1 MKLIWKELSFFIK
14 AHKVRYIAIF
24 ISMMISS
31 ITLLIPARVIGQLVD
46 EIVNNELTIER
57 LIQQVVIFL
66 GALLISFFTEAWW
79 TYYIFS
85 GSYQIQSLFR
95 VRILK
100 NLLTKRMPFYAH
112 FRTGDLVTRASEDV
126 RTLGIMMGYGV
137 YGPMNAVLSLTTVI
151 LTMVTT
157 ISWKLSLL
165 SLVPLPILAYLFY
178 KVGVKMDAKFTQAQE
193 ALSQM
198 NNEVLE
204 IVDGTYVIRAYGQEE
219 RMNQVFR
226 QKTED
231 ALQKNI
237 TVAKWESIFVP
248 MCTFTMYVCVSI
260 GLLYGAYLASKG
272 EILMGDIVA
281 YQVYIGMIIWPVVMI
296 GDCVIVVQEAKA
308 SLKRILE
315 VFHTSDEMEP
325 RGETVLT
332 DFETI
337 TFQQF
342 SFTYPGE
349 TDAALKDVTMT
360 IQKGQT
366 IGIVGKTGSG
376 KTTFLKQ
383 FLHQYPYQGQQ
394 ILVNQQPLVSWTD
407 DSWRELI
414 AYVPQE
420 HTLFSRTIRENLQV
434 ANPKSTEGD
443 IWNVLEQAAMA
454 EEIRRMPEQLETVVG
469 EKGVTLS
476 GGQKQRLSIARAFLR
491 DTEIL
496 LLDDALSAVDANTEQ
511 TIIQHIKRKR
521 HGRTTIITSHRF
533 SAVRHADTIL
543 VFDNGRVVDCGTHE
557 ELLAHKGWYY
567 EQYLKQEIEEVEL
580 NGDD

>member
-1 MKLIWKELSFFIK
+1 MKFIWKELSFFIK
-14 AHKVRYIAIF
+14 AHRLRYIAIF
-24 ISMMISS
+24 ISMLISS
-31 ITLLIPARVIGQLVD
+31 ITLLIPARVIGQIVD
-46 EIVNNELTIER
+46 AIVNNELTIER

-66 GALLISFFTEAWW
+66 AALIISFFTEAWW

-126 RTLGIMMGYGV
+126 RTLGVMMGYGV

-165 SLVPLPILAYLFY
+165 SLLPLPILAYLFY

-198 NNEVLE
+198 NNDVLE
-204 IVDGTYVIRAYGQEE
+204 IIDGTYVVRAYGQEE
-219 RMNQVFR
+219 RMNRLFR
-226 QKTED
+226 DKTQD
-231 ALQKNI
+231 ASHKNI
-237 TVAKWESIFVP
+237 TVAIWESIFTP
-248 MCTFTMYVCVSI
+248 MCTLTMYICVSI
-260 GLLYGAYLASKG
+260 GLLYGAYLASIG
-272 EILMGDIVA
+272 EIMVGDIVA

-315 VFHTSDEMEP
+315 LFHTSDEME
-325 RGETVLT
+325 ETQGAVIT
-332 DFETI
+332 DFESLA
-337 TFQQF
+337 FDHF
-342 SFTYPGE
+342 SFTYPRE
-349 TDAALKDVTMT
+349 TEATLHDVTLT
-360 IQKGQT
+360 VKKGQT
-366 IGIVGKTGSG
+366 VGIVGKTGSG

-383 FLHQYPYQGQQ
+383 LLHQYPYRGQR
-394 ILVNQQPLVSWTD
+394 ILVNQQPLTSWED
-407 DSWRELI
+407 ESWRNLI
-414 AYVPQE
+414 SYVPQE
-420 HTLFSRTIRENLQV
+420 HTLFSRTILENLHVAKPAATEEEIWQV
-434 ANPKSTEGD
+434 LA
-443 IWNVLEQAAMA
+443 QAAMA
-454 EEIRRMPEQLETVVG
+454 EEVKRMPDQLATIVG

-496 LLDDALSAVDANTEQ
+496 LLDDALSAVDAKTEQ
-511 TIIQHIKRKR
+511 MIIQQIKQNRQ
-521 HGRTTIITSHRF
+521 GRTTLITSHRF
-533 SAVRHADTIL
+533 SAIRHSDIIL

-567 EQYLKQEIEEVEL
+567 EQYLKQEIEEVTA
-580 NGDD
+580 NGDN